1 MSVQLQILGGETRDI
16 PCDGTPHKLTLDLHG
31 RLVAKLAFWVSS
43 EQDCDVRITNRDSK
57 NTVTVLVPDYRLN
70 DSKPFVVLAHHPPVR
85 APPELE
91 QPPPPKRRLRSVSLA
106 NQSEQEQRRSGTKSY
121 AIGVTNGASYEVRCS
136 SPFCACDLVA
146 GWYVPSWFYILQDFE
161 LDFSPRSA
169 VLPAGAVQHAT
180 PICDPESSTPPSN
193 SLCTI
198 LQPAC
203 SVKKQICLRLHVKSQ
218 LEDVCHK
225 VVSVRVSNSTE

>member
-146 GWYVPSWFYILQDFE
+146 GWYVPSWFYLYIAGLRTRLFPSLRCVAGWRCRTRHSNLRSGEYTSLE
-161 LDFSPRSA
+161 LSLHNFATGMQCQEANLSSA
-169 VLPAGAVQHAT
+169 PCQ
-180 PICDPESSTPPSN
+180 EST
-193 SLCTI
+193 
-198 LQPAC
+198 
-203 SVKKQICLRLHVKSQ
+203 
-218 LEDVCHK
+218 
-225 VVSVRVSNSTE
+225 